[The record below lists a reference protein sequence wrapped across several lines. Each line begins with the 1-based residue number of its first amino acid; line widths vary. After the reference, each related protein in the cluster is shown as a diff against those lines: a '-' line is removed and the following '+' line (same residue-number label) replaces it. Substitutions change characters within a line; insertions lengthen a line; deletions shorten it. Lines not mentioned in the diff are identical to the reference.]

1 MSDLDST
8 LDVLSRPRLIISAA
22 RFGLAEY
29 NRERSLARL
38 LRETAT
44 PGPRAALERLLQI
57 EARIEQS
64 RCAGAADY
72 SAVRHVEVMIA
83 LMGEARLHRRAAR
96 PGPAAIAAE

>member
-1 MSDLDST
+1 MTDLNAA
-8 LDVLSRPRLIISAA
+8 LDALTRPRLIVSAA

-38 LRETAT
+38 LREAVA
-44 PGPRAALERLLQI
+44 PSPRAALERLLQI

-72 SAVRHVEVMIA
+72 SAARHVEVMIA
-83 LMGEARLHRRAAR
+83 LMGEARIHRRAA
-96 PGPAAIAAE
+96 PPEPVAIAAE